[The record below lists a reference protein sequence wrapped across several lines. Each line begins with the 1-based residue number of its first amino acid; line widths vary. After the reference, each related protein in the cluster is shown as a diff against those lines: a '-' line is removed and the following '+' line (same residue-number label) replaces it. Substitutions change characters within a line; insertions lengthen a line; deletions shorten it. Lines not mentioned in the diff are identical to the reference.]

1 MNNSDSGPRAAGDT
15 AKPPLGGSSE
25 ARPDGMPDAAE
36 LSRQMAGIAER
47 SQRLVRDFLARQGD
61 GGEEG
66 VGMANPM
73 AIGAAFFEMTARM
86 MSDPARLV
94 EAQVSLWNDYL
105 RLWQQTTQRF
115 LGGARPSRWPRRR
128 PTTAASATRRG
139 ATTRCSTS
147 SSRAIC

>member
-1 MNNSDSGPRAAGDT
+1 
-15 AKPPLGGSSE
+15 
-25 ARPDGMPDAAE
+25 MPDAAE
-36 LSRQMAGIAER
+36 LSRQMAENGR
-47 SQRLVRDFLARQGD
+47 DRRKSQRLVSDFLQRQGA
-61 GGEEG
+61 GGEDG

-94 EAQVSLWNDYL
+94 EAQMSLWNDYL
-105 RLWQQTTQRF
+105 RLWQQHDAA
-115 LGGARPSRWPRRR
+115 LSRRR
-128 PTTAASATRRG
+128 GGRAGDRAGGRTTAASATRPG